1 MPPSKNRIQFL
12 DSLRAIAIVMVVG
25 QHALGYSQ
33 LSPEVQ
39 TTIMYWFQIAVPIFF
54 LVDGYLFSHRLEHTG
69 KLDYCGYMQQSATRL
84 VVPWLF
90 FSLLYLM
97 TRLAYEAFGHPP
109 DQIVLGRDITYL
121 LGVTWVGAPAV
132 QLYFLLSLFFVRSLS
147 FLTKYVQGVSPI
159 VILVA
164 VIGLN
169 VLWSYTN
176 GMTVAGFQIKA
187 NWGGGQDPLLHAV
200 WGLQYYLLGCAL
212 YASNPWLSRYAKVL
226 TATVLAILVVLYYGE
241 YSSPALTQY
250 SYLCGFYL
258 LLLAIG
264 DRGRLLGGIGS
275 STMGIYL
282 LHQPVVL
289 KGASFATAL
298 VFDNTGLWC
307 YLLVV
312 IGTLAC
318 SIWITRLLM
327 KLPHAHHL
335 FGEPSSVAVLG
346 LVGIKLASRNLSPEL
361 PGGSLPPI

>member
-1 MPPSKNRIQFL
+1 MPPSKSRIQFL
-12 DSLRAIAIVMVVG
+12 DSLRAIAIVMVIG

-33 LSPEVQ
+33 LSPGVQ
-39 TTIMYWFQIAVPIFF
+39 STIVYWFQVAVPIFF
-54 LVDGYLFSHRLEHTG
+54 LVDGYLFAHRLEHTG
-69 KLDYCGYMQQSATRL
+69 KLDYRDYMQQSARRL
-84 VVPWLF
+84 VVPWLL

-97 TRLAYEAFGHPP
+97 ARLAYEYFGHPP
-109 DQIVLGRDITYL
+109 DQIVLGRDLIYL
-121 LGVTWVGAPAV
+121 LGAIWVGAPAV

-147 FLTKYVQGVSPI
+147 FLTKYVQGLSPM
-159 VILVA
+159 VTLVA
-164 VIGLN
+164 AFGLS
-169 VLWSYTN
+169 VLWSHTN

-212 YASNPWLSRYAKVL
+212 YASNPWLSRHAKVL
-226 TATVLAILVVLYYGE
+226 AVTVLAILVVLYYGE
-241 YSSPALTQY
+241 YSSPSLTQY

-264 DRGRLLGGIGS
+264 DRSRALGGIGC

-282 LHQPVVL
+282 VHQPVVL
-289 KGASFATAL
+289 KGMSVASAL

-312 IGTLAC
+312 IGTLVC

-327 KLPHAHHL
+327 KVPHAHRL
-335 FGEPSSVAVLG
+335 FGEPRTVA
-346 LVGIKLASRNLSPEL
+346 AAL
-361 PGGSLPPI
+361 PGGLERF